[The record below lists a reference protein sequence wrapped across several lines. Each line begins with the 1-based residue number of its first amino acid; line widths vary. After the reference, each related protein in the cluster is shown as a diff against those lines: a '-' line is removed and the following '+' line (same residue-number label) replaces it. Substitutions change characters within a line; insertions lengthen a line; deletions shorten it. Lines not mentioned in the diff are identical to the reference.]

1 MIKKI
6 IYLIIIML
14 CLSSCDQISG
24 VQVFLATNDL
34 QQGTNRFS
42 IAVADKNGFINS
54 DVLSVKFEGEG
65 GYPKFEQDLKF
76 IEFKDYYDSGLK
88 RGVFSEIVE
97 FNKKGAWT
105 LILGDANIEF
115 TVKEYSDS
123 VTVGDIAPKSDNLT
137 INETSLLKL
146 SSGSSPDERF
156 YNHKINDLLKDKI
169 PFIVSFLSP
178 AFCTSPTCGP
188 QMETLSEFV
197 DIYGSKVPVIH
208 VETYQNPQSVKSD
221 FTSAIINPIILEW
234 GINSEQWLYIIS
246 GKGMVVA
253 KFEGYASLDQITEYI
268 ESISLI
274 N

>member
-6 IYLIIIML
+6 IILIII
-14 CLSSCDQISG
+14 LSSVISCGQLNG
-24 VQVFLATNDL
+24 VQVFLATSDL

-42 IAVADKNGFINS
+42 IAIADKDGFINS
-54 DVLSVKFEGEG
+54 DMISVKFEGED

-76 IEFKDYYDSGLK
+76 VEFTDYYGSGLK

-97 FNKKGAWT
+97 FNKKGPWT
-105 LILGDANIEF
+105 LNLGDANIEF
-115 TVKEYSDS
+115 IVKEYSNS
-123 VTVGDIAPKSDNLT
+123 INVGDIAPKSDNLT
-137 INETSLLKL
+137 INEAPLSEL
-146 SSGSSPDERF
+146 SSGYSPDERF
-156 YNHKINDLLKDKI
+156 YNHKIVNLLNDNT
-169 PFIVSFLSP
+169 PFVVSFLSP

-188 QMETLSEFV
+188 QMETLSEFA

-221 FTSAIINPIILEW
+221 FNSAVINPILNEW
-234 GINSEQWLYIIS
+234 RIDTDQWLFII
-246 GKGMVVA
+246 GNGMVVA
-253 KFEGYASLDQITEYI
+253 KFEGYASLVQITEYI

>member
-14 CLSSCDQISG
+14 SLSSCDQISG

-34 QQGTNRFS
+34 QEGTNRFS
-42 IAVADKNGFINS
+42 IAIADKNGFINS
-54 DVLSVKFEGEG
+54 DMISVKFEGEG
-65 GYPKFEQDLKF
+65 GYPKFEQNLKF
-76 IEFKDYYDSGLK
+76 VEFTDYYDSGLK

-97 FNKKGAWT
+97 FNKKGPWT

-115 TVKEYSDS
+115 MVKEYSNS
-123 VTVGDIAPKSDNLT
+123 ITVGKIAPKSDNLT
-137 INETSLLKL
+137 INEAPLLEL

-156 YNHKINDLLKDKI
+156 YNHKIINLLNDNV

-188 QMETLSEFV
+188 QMETLSEFS
-197 DIYGSKVPVIH
+197 DIYGSEFPVVH

-221 FTSAIINPIILEW
+221 FNSAIINPIILEW
-234 GINSEQWLYIIS
+234 GIDSDQWLYIIS
-246 GKGMVVA
+246 GNGMVVA
-253 KFEGYASLDQITEYI
+253 KFEGYASLVQITEYI